1 MRESDTENRG
11 SRRSPELYDRLGK
24 GQYER
29 KKNSR
34 GTRAWPC
41 ETCTEPWLRA
51 GKGIRWSSSGAIT
64 RQHGSVAALPHRLRV
79 CRPRLPNQGVCFLLR
94 ETQCAAMADAVR
106 CDGRCSALHRHMHR
120 VAFFRPLFSVCS
132 QSGPYGSTRPGTP
145 TLQSRSCILHILF
158 HWGKEHNRHF
168 RTFLPFVQRKSLQ
181 IAVKDWYFVHKRLS
195 RSPTSD
201 APLLKEDST
210 KCLQVSVL
218 CPKKFYKQSARSASS
233 PLTIFLSVKAKP
245 LEAGKADG
253 LPYLEWV
260 CHRLIA
266 ILPHPARRNP
276 SAKATGRESKRIYLV
291 PKRSDCELMRAAS
304 SK

>member
-11 SRRSPELYDRLGK
+11 SRRSPELYDRPGK

-34 GTRAWPC
+34 GTKAWPC
-41 ETCTEPWLRA
+41 ETCTEPWLWA
-51 GKGIRWSSSGAIT
+51 VKGIRWSSSGAIT

-79 CRPRLPNQGVCFLLR
+79 CRPRLSNQGGSILLQKA
-94 ETQCAAMADAVR
+94 QCAAMLDAAC
-106 CDGRCSALHRHMHR
+106 CDDHRSALSRRMHR
-120 VAFFRPLFSVCS
+120 VAFSGPTFSVCS

-145 TLQSRSCILHILF
+145 TLQSCSCILHILS
-158 HWGKEHNRHF
+158 HRGKEHNRRF
-168 RTFLPFVQRKSLQ
+168 RAFLSIVQRKLSKSLTRPSPFVQRK
-181 IAVKDWYFVHKRLS
+181 HS

-201 APLLKEDST
+201 APLLKEDSPE
-210 KCLQVSVL
+210 CRQDPVL

-245 LEAGKADG
+245 LEAGKAGG

>member
-34 GTRAWPC
+34 GTRAWPY
-41 ETCTEPWLRA
+41 ETCTEPWLWA

-168 RTFLPFVQRKSLQ
+168 RTFLPFVQRKLSKSLT
-181 IAVKDWYFVHKRLS
+181 RPSPLS
-195 RSPTSD
+195 KENTPDHQQVT
-201 APLLKEDST
+201 PLCS
-210 KCLQVSVL
+210 
-218 CPKKFYKQSARSASS
+218 KKTPRSAFKSQSFVQRSS
-233 PLTIFLSVKAKP
+233 TNSPRVPL
-245 LEAGKADG
+245 
-253 LPYLEWV
+253 
-260 CHRLIA
+260 HR
-266 ILPHPARRNP
+266 P
-276 SAKATGRESKRIYLV
+276 
-291 PKRSDCELMRAAS
+291 
-304 SK
+304 

>member
-41 ETCTEPWLRA
+41 ETCTEPWLWA

-106 CDGRCSALHRHMHR
+106 CIGTCTALRFSGHCFPSVRRAGPWFNSTWDTDPTIPLMHP
-120 VAFFRPLFSVCS
+120 AYSVS
-132 QSGPYGSTRPGTP
+132 LGQRTQQTFP
-145 TLQSRSCILHILF
+145 HI
-158 HWGKEHNRHF
+158 
-168 RTFLPFVQRKSLQ
+168 P
-181 IAVKDWYFVHKRLS
+181 
-195 RSPTSD
+195 P
-201 APLLKEDST
+201 
-210 KCLQVSVL
+210 L
-218 CPKKFYKQSARSASS
+218 CPKKISS
-233 PLTIFLSVKAKP
+233 NCRQ
-245 LEAGKADG
+245 G
-253 LPYLEWV
+253 LVLCP
-260 CHRLIA
+260 
-266 ILPHPARRNP
+266 
-276 SAKATGRESKRIYLV
+276 
-291 PKRSDCELMRAAS
+291 
-304 SK
+304 